1 MCGLFGFIGSSK
13 NEELTEELST
23 ALFVKTQ
30 SRGLDASGFYC
41 ATSYPEKTISYFK
54 KPVTA
59 TEFVQ
64 LDEYRSIWKK
74 PMNLGLFHCRAA
86 SVGVG
91 IPAYNENNHPFVSKS
106 NKRAVIHNGVI
117 SRKEYDFL
125 KIYYEV
131 ETECDSEIFLRILEQ
146 DKPFIDKAK
155 SFLYNSRDSH
165 YAVAF
170 AEVEEKNR
178 KLHLFRNEH
187 RPLVLVNLLE
197 ELGQIFFCSTP
208 SIFFESL
215 DLIKTKIKN
224 YKIYEIPHNNYIEL
238 NLDEFSKI
246 DLNEYSFSVDWQ
258 SVQNFETEYH
268 SIKEEKNIWKN
279 LVNSQ
284 KNDDILGVIYGM
296 SEKLKQTCNSI
307 NDKIQK
313 LENKQGD
320 KQKINSVF
328 SFLKDM
334 NKRCDLL
341 NRTLGG
347 IDEF

>member
-13 NEELTEELST
+13 NNELTEYLST

-41 ATSYPEKTISYFK
+41 VTSYPEKTISYYK
-54 KPVTA
+54 KPVPA
-59 TEFVQ
+59 TEFIQ
-64 LDEYRSIWKK
+64 LDEYKSIWKK
-74 PMNLGLFHCRAA
+74 PANLGLFHCRAA

-91 IPAYNENNHPFVSKS
+91 IPAYNENNHPFVSKC
-106 NKRAVIHNGVI
+106 NKKAVIHNGVI
-117 SRKEYDFL
+117 SRKEYDYL
-125 KIYYEV
+125 KTYYEV
-131 ETECDSEIFLRILEQ
+131 ETDCDSEIFLRILEQ
-146 DKPFIDKAK
+146 EESFINKAK

-165 YAVAF
+165 YAVAY
-170 AEVEEKNR
+170 AEAEDKSR

-187 RPLVLVNLLE
+187 RPLVLINLLE

-215 DLIKTKIKN
+215 DLIKTRIRN
-224 YKIYEIPHNNYIEL
+224 YKLYEIPHNNYIEL
-238 NLDEFSKI
+238 TLDENSKL

-258 SVQNFETEYH
+258 NMENFETEYH
-268 SIKEEKNIWKN
+268 PIKNDKSLWKN
-279 LVNSQ
+279 LVSVQ
-284 KNDDILGVIYGM
+284 KNEDILDVILGM

-328 SFLKDM
+328 NFLKEM

-341 NRTLGG
+341 NRTLG
-347 IDEF
+347 D